1 MRLKELKPGD
11 KFILTNTILTPD
23 EPAIVYEQVKHD
35 AQEANLP
42 HPLTPRTP
50 LRTKDCTASG
60 IRDENTE
67 VIKLD
72 L

>member
-1 MRLKELKPGD
+1 MKLKELKPGD
-11 KFILTNTILTPD
+11 KFILANTILKFD
-23 EPAIVYEQVKHD
+23 EPAIVYEQVKRD
-35 AQEANLP
+35 TREANLP

-50 LRTKDCTASG
+50 LRTKDCTASD
-60 IRDENTE
+60 ISDENTE